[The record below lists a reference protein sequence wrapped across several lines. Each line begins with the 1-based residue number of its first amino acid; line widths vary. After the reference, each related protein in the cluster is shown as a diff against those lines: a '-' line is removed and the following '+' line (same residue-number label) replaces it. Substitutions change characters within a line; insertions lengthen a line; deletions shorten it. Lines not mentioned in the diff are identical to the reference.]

1 MSSPSKVEPRHTR
14 LRALVYVRQS
24 TPQQVLNHQEG
35 TRRQYGLVER
45 ARQMGWPDANIRVI
59 DDDLGLSGA
68 SSQQRLGFQ
77 RLVAAIGLGEVGLVL
92 VTEVSRLSRLN
103 SDWHRVIELCAV
115 FRTLIADE
123 DGVYDAQDANDRLL
137 LGMKGTLFAAELHI
151 LQARMRGALLS
162 KARRGELVVR
172 LPVGYRRRPDGVAI
186 LDPDEAVRLAVA
198 TVFERFAVLRNA
210 RAVQRHFLENGLT
223 LPRLVQHGPQAGQIV
238 WARPAYQMIQKMLT
252 NPAYAGAFVYG
263 RVRREVE
270 PGEPPSSIERRLP
283 PAAWDIVVRDVYP
296 AYLSFDAYLAN
307 RRQLRDNLASFE
319 RESRGAARNGAALLH
334 GLVVCGRCGSRM
346 GVSYGRGDRHRRYEC
361 RRAQAEYAAPVCQS
375 FLAREIDRTV
385 AEAFLE
391 AVRPA
396 GLEATIAAL
405 HGLEAER
412 RSVDRQW
419 QLRLERARY
428 EARLA
433 QRQYD
438 AVDPDNRLVARELE
452 RRWEA
457 ALAEVGRVEQ
467 DYASRQGSAPS
478 PLSGDE
484 VEQVRRLAADLP
496 ALWHADTTTPVDRKR
511 LLRLA
516 LAEVTI
522 TVHAAERTADI
533 GLLWSGGARTSH
545 RASCP
550 PHGWHLRS
558 EQRVLT
564 LIRELAGE
572 HPDHHVADRLNALE
586 LRTRTGK
593 PWTYDRVASLRHRHA
608 VPTCCPIH
616 TRGRQDRADGLVP
629 AAVAARRLGLS
640 LAAVRVWARHGVL
653 ASDQRTPGSKF
664 WVRLAEDDVARLGGD
679 ADVTGLPTVSEVA
692 ARTCAT
698 RSAVWRRVRDGE
710 LVAYR
715 SVRGQG
721 QWEWRLRPAEG
732 FRPREAGCAR
742 TTVEQ
747 HHEP

>member
-1 MSSPSKVEPRHTR
+1 MSSPSKVEPRHTH
-14 LRALVYVRQS
+14 LRAVIYIRQS
-24 TPQQVLNHQEG
+24 TPQQVLNNQEG
-35 TRRQYGLVER
+35 TRRQYQLVER
-45 ARQMGWPDANIRVI
+45 ARQMGWPDANIHVI

-77 RLVAAIGLGEVGLVL
+77 RLVAAIGLGEVGIVL
-92 VTEVSRLSRLN
+92 VTEISRLSRLN
-103 SDWHRVIELCAV
+103 SDWHRVIELCAM

-123 DGVYDAQDANDRLL
+123 DGVYDAQNANDRLL
-137 LGMKGTLFAAELHI
+137 LGVKGTLFAAELHI
-151 LQARMRGALLS
+151 LQARMHGALLS
-162 KARRGELVVR
+162 KARRGELVVC
-172 LPVGYRRRPDGVAI
+172 LPVGYRRRPDRVAV

-210 RAVQRHFLENGLT
+210 RAVQRHFLRNGLA
-223 LPRLVQHGPQAGQIV
+223 LPRLIQHGPQAGQTV
-238 WARPAYQMIQKMLT
+238 WMRPAYQMIQKMLT
-252 NPAYAGAFVYG
+252 NPAYAGVFVYG
-263 RVRREVE
+263 RVKREVE

-283 PAAWDIVVRDVYP
+283 PAAWDIVVQDVYP
-296 AYLSFDAYLAN
+296 AYLSFEAYLAN

-319 RESRGAARNGAALLH
+319 RKSRGAARNGAALLH
-334 GLVVCGRCGSRM
+334 GLVVCGRCGGRM

-405 HGLEAER
+405 HGIEEER
-412 RSVDRQW
+412 RSADRQW

-428 EARLA
+428 EASLA

-467 DYASRQGSAPS
+467 EYTSRQRSALS

-516 LAEVTI
+516 VAEVTI

-533 GLLWSGGARTSH
+533 SLLWSGGARTSH
-545 RASCP
+545 RVSCP

-572 HPDHHVADRLNALE
+572 HADHHIAARLNALR
-586 LRTRTGK
+586 LQTRTGK
-593 PWTYDRVASLRHRHA
+593 PWTYDRVASVRYRHA
-608 VPTCCPIH
+608 IPTCCPIH
-616 TRGRQDRADGLVP
+616 TRGRQDRADGFMP
-629 AAVAARRLGLS
+629 AAAAARRLGLS
-640 LAAVRVWARHGVL
+640 LAAVRVWAQHGVL
-653 ASDQRTPGSKF
+653 ANDQRTPGSKI

-692 ARTCAT
+692 AQTCAT
-698 RSAVWRRVRDGE
+698 RAAVWQRVRDGE
-710 LVAYR
+710 FVAYR
-715 SVRGQG
+715 SMRGQD
-721 QWEWRLRPAEG
+721 QWEWRLQPADS
-732 FRPREAGCAR
+732 FRLRKADCAR
-742 TTVEQ
+742 TTLEQ

>member
-1 MSSPSKVEPRHTR
+1 MSSPARVEARHIR
-14 LRALVYVRQS
+14 LHAVIYIRQS
-24 TPQQVLNHQEG
+24 TPQQVLNNQES
-35 TRRQYGLVER
+35 TRRQYGLVDQ

-77 RLVAAIGLGEVGLVL
+77 RLVVAIGLGEVGIVL
-92 VTEVSRLSRLN
+92 VTEISRLSRLN

-115 FRTLIADE
+115 FHTLIADE
-123 DGVYDAQDANDRLL
+123 DGVYDAQNANDRLL

-151 LQARMRGALLS
+151 LQARMHGALLN
-162 KARRGELVVR
+162 KARRGELVVC

-210 RAVQRHFLENGLT
+210 RAVQRHFLQNGLT
-223 LPRLVQHGPQAGQIV
+223 LPRLIQYGSQAGQIV
-238 WARPAYQMIQKMLT
+238 WMRPAYQMIQKMLA

-263 RVRREVE
+263 RVKREVA

-283 PAAWDIVVRDVYP
+283 PAAWDIVVQDVYP

-319 RESRGAARNGAALLH
+319 RRSHGAPRNGAALLH

-361 RRAQAEYAAPVCQS
+361 RRAQAEYAVPVCQS
-375 FLAREIDRTV
+375 FLAREIDRAV

-405 HGLEAER
+405 HGLEEER
-412 RSVDRQW
+412 RSVGRQW

-457 ALAEVGRVEQ
+457 ALTEVGRVEQ
-467 DYASRQGSAPS
+467 EYAFLQRSALS
-478 PLSGDE
+478 PLNDDE
-484 VEQVRRLAADLP
+484 VEQVRCLAADLP
-496 ALWHADTTTPVDRKR
+496 ALWHADTTMPVDRKR

-516 LAEVTI
+516 IAEVTI
-522 TVHAAERTADI
+522 SVHAAERTADI
-533 GLLWSGGARTSH
+533 TLLWSGGAKTSCH
-545 RASCP
+545 VSCP
-550 PHGWHLRS
+550 PHGWHLRT

-572 HPDHHVADRLNALE
+572 HADHHIADRLNALG

-593 PWTYDRVASLRHRHA
+593 PWSYDRVASMRHRHA
-608 VPTCCPIH
+608 IPTCCPIH
-616 TRGRQDRADGLVP
+616 TRGRQDRADGFLP
-629 AAVAARRLGLS
+629 AAVAARRLSLS
-640 LAAVRVWARHGVL
+640 LAAIRIWAQHGVL
-653 ASDQRTPGSKF
+653 ASDQRTLCSKI
-664 WVRLAEDDVARLGGD
+664 WVRLTEDDVARLGGD

-692 ARTCAT
+692 AQTCAT
-698 RSAVWRRVRDGE
+698 RSAVWQRVRDGE
-710 LVAYR
+710 FVAYR
-715 SVRGQG
+715 SARGRD
-721 QWEWRLRPAEG
+721 QWEWRLQPAKSSG
-732 FRPREAGCAR
+732 QGKAGCAR
-742 TTVEQ
+742 ATLEQ
-747 HHEP
+747 HHGA

>member
-1 MSSPSKVEPRHTR
+1 
-14 LRALVYVRQS
+14 
-24 TPQQVLNHQEG
+24 
-35 TRRQYGLVER
+35 
-45 ARQMGWPDANIRVI
+45 
-59 DDDLGLSGA
+59 
-68 SSQQRLGFQ
+68 
-77 RLVAAIGLGEVGLVL
+77 
-92 VTEVSRLSRLN
+92 
-103 SDWHRVIELCAV
+103 
-115 FRTLIADE
+115 
-123 DGVYDAQDANDRLL
+123 
-137 LGMKGTLFAAELHI
+137 
-151 LQARMRGALLS
+151 
-162 KARRGELVVR
+162 
-172 LPVGYRRRPDGVAI
+172 
-186 LDPDEAVRLAVA
+186 
-198 TVFERFAVLRNA
+198 
-210 RAVQRHFLENGLT
+210 
-223 LPRLVQHGPQAGQIV
+223 
-238 WARPAYQMIQKMLT
+238 
-252 NPAYAGAFVYG
+252 
-263 RVRREVE
+263 VE

-307 RRQLRDNLASFE
+307 RRQLRDNLAGFE

-334 GLVVCGRCGSRM
+334 GLVVCGSRM

-516 LAEVTI
+516 IAEVTI

-572 HPDHHVADRLNALE
+572 RADHHIAGRLNALG

-593 PWTYDRVASLRHRHA
+593 PWTYDRVASTRHRHA
-608 VPTCCPIH
+608 IPTRCPVH
-616 TRGRQDRADGLVP
+616 TRGRQDRADGFVP
-629 AAVAARRLGLS
+629 AAAAARRLGLS

-653 ASDQRTPGSKF
+653 ASDQRTPGSKI

>member
-24 TPQQVLNHQEG
+24 TPQQVLHHQEG

-223 LPRLVQHGPQAGQIV
+223 LPRLVRHGPQAGQIV

-263 RVRREVE
+263 RVKREVE

-307 RRQLRDNLASFE
+307 RRQLRDNLAGFE

-452 RRWEA
+452 RRWET

-467 DYASRQGSAPS
+467 EHASRQGSAPS

-516 LAEVTI
+516 IAEVTI

-572 HPDHHVADRLNALE
+572 RADHHIAGRLNALG

-593 PWTYDRVASLRHRHA
+593 PWTYDRVASTRHRHA
-608 VPTCCPIH
+608 IPTRCPVH
-616 TRGRQDRADGLVP
+616 TRGRQDRADGFVP
-629 AAVAARRLGLS
+629 AAAAARRLGLS

-653 ASDQRTPGSKF
+653 ASDQRTPGSKI